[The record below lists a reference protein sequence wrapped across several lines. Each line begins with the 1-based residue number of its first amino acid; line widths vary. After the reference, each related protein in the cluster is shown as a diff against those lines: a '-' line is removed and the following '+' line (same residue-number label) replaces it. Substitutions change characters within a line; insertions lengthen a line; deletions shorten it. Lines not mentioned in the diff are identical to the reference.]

1 MQIHLG
7 TGTDPIQREKDREV
21 DLRRMRAEEAQGL
34 G

>member
-7 TGTDPIQREKDREV
+7 TGTDPIQGEKDREV
-21 DLRRMRAEEAQGL
+21 ELRRMRAGEAQGL

>member
-21 DLRRMRAEEAQGL
+21 ELRRMRAEEAQRL